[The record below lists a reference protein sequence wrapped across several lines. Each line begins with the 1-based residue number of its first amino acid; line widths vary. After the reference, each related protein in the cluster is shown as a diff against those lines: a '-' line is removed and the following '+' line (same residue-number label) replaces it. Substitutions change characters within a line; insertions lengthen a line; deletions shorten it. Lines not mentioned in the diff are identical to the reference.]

1 MNKNITPNKVG
12 IYYKAFDYLPTHED
26 RFKRL
31 SDLGFDS
38 VDISFA
44 DTDTSKYYHVEKM
57 EEQCAHIRSVA
68 KKYKVT
74 ISQVHGPW
82 PTDDDTEEGRKWGWE
97 CMHKAVYGTYLLGA
111 KYLVIHPQMPF
122 GADRDDDPDF
132 AEQMTVDLLREL
144 IPDCEKYGV
153 TVCLENMPFRNQR
166 ISTVKNIVRAVEK
179 VNSRYVGIC
188 FDTGHCNCM
197 GDDVAEAVRLAA
209 PYLKVFH
216 IHDNNMNTFD
226 AHLLPGMGNIDW
238 ISFSEAV
245 ADIGFDGT
253 LSLET
258 GCPKL
263 CFMDES
269 AIEANE
275 SLAYAVADRL
285 RALVLGFKQK
295 NAE

>member
-1 MNKNITPNKVG
+1 MDKQITPNKVG

-31 SDLGFDS
+31 RDIGFDS

-44 DTDTSKYYHVEKM
+44 DTDTGKYYHVEKM

-68 KKYKVT
+68 EKYNVT

-82 PTDDDTEEGRKWGWE
+82 PTDDETEEGIKWGIE

-122 GADRDDDPDF
+122 GYAHDTDPDY
-132 AEQMTVDLLREL
+132 AEQRTVDLLREL
-144 IPDCEKYGV
+144 VPDCEKYGV

-166 ISTVKNIVRAVEK
+166 ISPVRNIVRAVEK
-179 VNSRYVGIC
+179 ANSKHIGIC

-226 AHLLPGMGNIDW
+226 AHLLPTMGNIDW
-238 ISFSEAV
+238 ESFAKAV

-253 LSLET
+253 LSLES
-258 GCPKL
+258 GAPKL
-263 CFMDES
+263 SFMDEP

-275 SLAYAVADRL
+275 KLAFAVADRL
-285 RALVLGFKQK
+285 RKMVLEFKK
-295 NAE
+295 EKAE